1 MMGGGPEKDKK
12 FINKIIKQIKEGV
25 TTLNIVNDKFGTP
38 TYTHDFVK
46 NIDLVLDNELCGI
59 YNLVCEG
66 VTSRADVTEE
76 ILKVLKLSKKISIN
90 LVNSDY
96 FKKEYFAPRP
106 YSERLINKKLNLRNL
121 NIMRDW
127 KVCLSEYLK
136 TNFKI

>member
-1 MMGGGPEKDKK
+1 MKNTVCKR
-12 FINKIIKQIKEGV
+12 F
-25 TTLNIVNDKFGTP
+25 LNIVNDKFGTP

-121 NIMRDW
+121 NKMRDW

-136 TNFKI
+136 MNFKI

>member
-1 MMGGGPEKDKK
+1 MGGGPEKDKK

>member
-1 MMGGGPEKDKK
+1 MG
-12 FINKIIKQIKEGV
+12 QIKNGNK
-25 TTLNIVNDKFGTP
+25 TLNIVNDKFGTP

-46 NIDLVLDNELCGI
+46 NIDLVLSHELYGV

-66 VTSRADVTEE
+66 VTSREDVTRQ
-76 ILKVLKLSKKISIN
+76 ILKILNLNDIISIN
-90 LVNSDY
+90 LVDSDY

-127 KVCLSEYLK
+127 KICLSEYLLS
-136 TNFKI
+136 NYKI

>member
-1 MMGGGPEKDKK
+1 MW
-12 FINKIIKQIKEGV
+12 N
-25 TTLNIVNDKFGTP
+25 
-38 TYTHDFVK
+38 H
-46 NIDLVLDNELCGI
+46 
-59 YNLVCEG
+59 NLVCEG